1 MHWLLLAA
9 NTLTGEPVTL
19 SAHETEADC
28 KAAQAEVGSLI
39 ARQQNQS
46 LDLNSSDGPWLSC
59 KSTAEPEQLP

>member
-9 NTLTGEPVTL
+9 NTITSEPVKL
-19 SAHETEADC
+19 SAHETEAGC
-28 KAAQAEVGSLI
+28 KAAQAEVGNLI

-46 LDLNSSDGPWLSC
+46 LDLNSGDGPWLRC